1 MPNSTHLPKG
11 RVECYC
17 RDCAMPLSPSGQV
30 LEENAVLLGAEQH
43 PLLGEEAVA
52 LPSGQSLLMYA

>member
-1 MPNSTHLPKG
+1 
-11 RVECYC
+11 
-17 RDCAMPLSPSGQV
+17 MPLSPSGQV